1 MWELASIGWCTRRN
15 LLQNS
20 PLALGL
26 VKKERSRLPSA
37 PRLPLLPISFSQ
49 QERSFRSE
57 CILCAC
63 GKRASSYAWERSST
77 GQPCLQPKGYILTDQ
92 RPNAREKETFS
103 NPLPWEQVCQVPLL
117 VLNSVHLVN
126 GNKKGKDLRSETCTW
141 WMQMKMSLPSSYV
154 WLGLWEWAFI
164 EAGPTA
170 DLFLS
175 TCPRTPVTQPRKR
188 WAANTL
194 LSTQHTEACIFLYE
208 QCHQPQLHSTVA
220 RKIQFNTAVC
230 MVYLPWKPVW
240 NPFTFI
246 FF

>member
-1 MWELASIGWCTRRN
+1 MCPILRLSLEKQELYQIALLTSTQLLRVAS
-15 LLQNS
+15 
-20 PLALGL
+20 
-26 VKKERSRLPSA
+26 SA
-37 PRLPLLPISFSQ
+37 PHTSSVWPSPSFALLLSYLRPSSFLTWTTAWAPHGSPFLQ
-49 QERSFRSE
+49 CHLLTS
-57 CILCAC
+57 ILFTTS
-63 GKRASSYAWERSST
+63 REDF
-77 GQPCLQPKGYILTDQ
+77 LTCMPD
-92 RPNAREKETFS
+92 
-103 NPLPWEQVCQVPLL
+103 
-117 VLNSVHLVN
+117 
-126 GNKKGKDLRSETCTW
+126 RSETCTW

-154 WLGLWEWAFI
+154 WLALWEWAFI

-194 LSTQHTEACIFLYE
+194 LSKQHTEACIFLYK
-208 QCHQPQLHSTVA
+208 QCHQPWLHSTVA